1 MLVSF
6 AAAVAGHRGL
16 GTRSVVCAAPSAPH
30 PTCRVAPVRRR
41 GGNAAGARCQTR
53 ARHAVARRRQRSGRK
68 GAHSGGRMAPLLTRP
83 CAVPT
88 ARGKYANLNARGS
101 VLLLVNS
108 IVIGI
113 IICALRGIYYALLE
127 EGAIPVALTGMATG
141 LISMLAYTPDVFVPA
156 LAGHLLDRYSAGG
169 VGYRYLFLILAMFS
183 VAGVGLTLLFRHRIS
198 GRPARVSNSLIA
210 EVHS

>member
-1 MLVSF
+1 MLASPPLSLATGGSERVRSS
-6 AAAVAGHRGL
+6 ALHRRRCIRRAGLHP
-16 GTRSVVCAAPSAPH
+16 CAAGEGCRGGAVPNPGAARGGPPSA
-30 PTCRVAPVRRR
+30 AEWS
-41 GGNAAGARCQTR
+41 Q
-53 ARHAVARRRQRSGRK
+53 

-127 EGAIPVALTGMATG
+127 EGAVPVALTGMATG
-141 LISMLAYTPDVFVPA
+141 LISMLCVHARCLCSRVSGASSRP
-156 LAGHLLDRYSAGG
+156 LLGG
-169 VGYRYLFLILAMFS
+169 RCRLPLFLPGTGNVLCCRRWIDAPVPPSHQRQACKSEQFTDRGS
-183 VAGVGLTLLFRHRIS
+183 
-198 GRPARVSNSLIA
+198 P
-210 EVHS
+210 